1 MFCGNSLYRP
11 QPPRN
16 PKLAP
21 KHYVDGAAGKFI
33 LRSKEEQEQLMKAA
47 YEASLF
53 ERELLKTSEAESRAA
68 VEAGGAQIIDV
79 DIAEFQQACQSVYDK
94 YPEFADLIALIK

>member
-1 MFCGNSLYRP
+1 MSGKAWDSLSVE
-11 QPPRN
+11 Q
-16 PKLAP
+16 
-21 KHYVDGAAGKFI
+21 
-33 LRSKEEQEQLMKAA
+33 QEQLMKAA